1 MKKKTSPSPENE
13 LKYRQTEASST
24 GLVYLHVPDDRIA
37 QNHAADFGAH
47 WDKDAKSWYAPP
59 WLSLYETGL
68 LRYLPTPKPLPA
80 TPEQLEKDRAYD
92 AIIKRCIKHGYNE
105 KDAVAQLDDMIRRN
119 PGLGGLESALRHSLF
134 ATVATSE
141 RLAAKLLGI
150 ELPPKVK
157 AVQQPQSEADQQA
170 ERDKVE
176 VGTEVEEPPVK
187 DLSYTDIKR
196 HLRDIRKA
204 ARMPAKQYLNVPIA
218 EKDEAKKLGARWD
231 RLQNSWYV
239 PPGIDLHKSGLDRW
253 LPSSKPPLEQFVD
266 VAKNLGLKLESP
278 DQIIA
283 DHGIHRVPAEGD
295 KPGDTSGAYIYHP
308 DTQRGYLQNW
318 RSGQIRHWKADGPTK
333 PINDSQVKKQIEE
346 IHADIVAKQEAGAKV
361 AQALWAE
368 SPPAKA
374 DHPYCRAK
382 GITNPIGVRMVPN
395 DVSPPA
401 KALGIR
407 IAKSAQEAKELR
419 QKGFVTYVFHAG
431 DLLVPGFDAQGKMR
445 TVQSINPE
453 YKSFVRGTRTAG
465 VYTVARASNPSPS
478 QDKSSPMVLAEGYAT
493 AYTVSQLLG
502 GKPVVVAF
510 SQGNL
515 DAVAR
520 SMREQYPHR
529 PLLIAAD
536 NDHSNP
542 HGNVGLRSAE
552 AIAKKYGGGIMLP
565 PFKPGDKGTD
575 WNDYALQHGD
585 EVARK
590 QLERQVAGAKTDATM
605 NAERLIFLARE
616 REREASDDPSTSADN
631 QRVAK
636 ERMEARTL
644 MGKAISGSTEA
655 RAKAVDALVYGP
667 GSSTAAVA
675 AQERTNA
682 TQNEEIKKQRQ
693 EIRDG
698 QNVSTKPKDQPSPRR
713 RVDFGTEL

>member
-13 LKYRQTEASST
+13 LKYRQTEASQP
-24 GLVYLHVPDDRIA
+24 GLVRLEVPDDEDKIIVENA
-37 QNHAADFGAH
+37 ILAGAF
-47 WDKDAKSWYAPP
+47 WDKKTKSWYASPYSP
-59 WLSLYETGL
+59 LHESGL
-68 LRYLPTPKPLPA
+68 IRFLPSSPKPLPE

-92 AIIKRCIKHGYNE
+92 AIIKRCIQHGYNE
-105 KDAVAQLDDMIRRN
+105 KDGVARLDDMIRN
-119 PGLGGLESALRHSLF
+119 STSQNVLESALRHSLF
-134 ATVATSE
+134 ATPSTSE

-150 ELPPKVK
+150 EPPPKVE
-157 AVQQPQSEADQQA
+157 AVQPPQPEADQQ
-170 ERDKVE
+170 
-176 VGTEVEEPPVK
+176 PVR
-187 DLSYTDIKR
+187 DLSSYEETKSY
-196 HLRDIRKA
+196 LRDIRKA

-231 RLQNSWYV
+231 RLQSSWYV
-239 PPGIDLHKSGLDRW
+239 PPGVDLHKSGLDKW

-266 VAKNLGLKLESP
+266 VAQGLGLKLESP

-283 DHGIHRVPAEGD
+283 DHGIHRVPVAGD

-308 DTQRGYLQNW
+308 DTRRGYLQNW
-318 RSGQIRHWKADGPTK
+318 RSGKIRHWKADGPTK

-361 AQALWAE
+361 AQALWSD

-395 DVSPPA
+395 DVSPQA

-419 QKGFVTYVFHAG
+419 QKGSVTYVFHAG

-465 VYTVARASNPSPS
+465 VYTVARASTPSPS
-478 QDKSSPMVLAEGYAT
+478 QDKSSPMILAEGYAT
-493 AYTVSQLLG
+493 AHTVSQLLG
-502 GKPVVVAF
+502 GKPVVAAF

-515 DAVAR
+515 DAVAH

-552 AIAKKYGGGIMLP
+552 AVAKKYGGGIMLP
-565 PFKPGDKGTD
+565 PFKQGDKGTD
-575 WNDYALQHGD
+575 WNDYAKEHGD
-585 EVARK
+585 KTAK
-590 QLERQVAGAKTDATM
+590 QQMERQVAGAKTDAAM

-655 RAKAVDALVYGP
+655 RAQAIDALVHGP
-667 GSSTAAVA
+667 DSSATGVA

-682 TQNEEIKKQRQ
+682 TQTEEIKKQRQ

-698 QNVSTKPKDQPSPRR
+698 QNVSTKPKDQPSRRR
-713 RVDFGTEL
+713 RVDYAAEM